1 MLLDVH
7 LFLTTQVACREGLGL
22 HHVSR
27 AAHEDDLAAEASRTG
42 AHVYDMVGLKHHI
55 LIVLHDDDSIAEV
68 AQLLQG
74 VDEA

>member
-1 MLLDVH
+1 MLLDIY
-7 LFLTTQVACREGLGL
+7 LFLTTQIACRERLGL

-27 AAHEDDLAAEASRTG
+27 AAHKDDFAAEASRTG
-42 AHVYDMVGLKHHI
+42 SHVDDMVGLKHHI
-55 LIVLHDDDSIAEV
+55 LIVLDDDDRIAEV